1 MGGCGGSPGMGGTSA
16 GASVALLAW
25 MSPLTLDRCDIT
37 AANGGVGGKGGNGG
51 KGGAGK
57 AGALGGAGY
66 SGDAGAGPDAG
77 TMPGGGGKGGTGG
90 NGGPGG
96 SGAGGNGGPSY
107 AIVYKGTAP
116 NKLNGTLLLPGVGG
130 AKGIGGQVEGSS
142 APDGLPGD
150 AAEEFPVP

>member
-1 MGGCGGSPGMGGTSA
+1 MGGTGA
-16 GASVALLAW
+16 GASVALLTW

-37 AANGGVGGKGGNGG
+37 AANGGAGGKGGNGG

-107 AIVYKGTAP
+107 AIVYKSTAP
-116 NKLNGTLLLPGVGG
+116 TKLNGSIVAHGAGGTRGTGGQLEG
-130 AKGIGGQVEGSS
+130 AK
-142 APDGLPGD
+142 APDGKNGD
-150 AAEEFPVP
+150 AADDFAVP